1 MYSVKKV
8 KSLNKTFF
16 CQVHHIGA
24 DSLKRLLKQGSRLIV
39 KHYVIVTKI
48 HSI

>member
-8 KSLNKTFF
+8 KSLNKTFS